1 MEPDQFS
8 TEREF
13 FLFLKTKMGLFGDI
27 GNFFKN
33 AANKVS
39 SMVIKPI
46 GRFVS
51 YTIPDVAGKVISAIK
66 SSGSKAIE
74 IGGQVV
80 DKGKEVVSG
89 VIDSAGK
96 FVDKVNPLNNIGFY
110 VVLGLGVFILVE
122 FMNMA

>member
-1 MEPDQFS
+1 
-8 TEREF
+8 
-13 FLFLKTKMGLFGDI
+13 MGLFGSI

-39 SMVIKPI
+39 STLNKPI

-51 YTIPDVAGKVISAIK
+51 HTIPDVAGKVISAIK
-66 SSGSKAIE
+66 SGGSKAIE
-74 IGGQVV
+74 LGGQVV

-89 VIDSAGK
+89 VIDSSGK

-110 VVLGLGVFILVE
+110 IIFRIGSFCFDSL
-122 FMNMA
+122 